1 MTNIKLETK
10 PHKIKA
16 FTKKGNNSI
25 GGWGGVISPGP
36 AGAEDILRVNG
47 TPTSYDVLA
56 LQINNYE
63 KDFF

>member
-1 MTNIKLETK
+1 M
-10 PHKIKA
+10 
-16 FTKKGNNSI
+16 GVV
-25 GGWGGVISPGP
+25 VISPGP
-36 AGAEDILRVNG
+36 TGDVDILRVNG